1 MMSNQMELAETI
13 REACLRAALD
23 AYEAAGISGLCT
35 DGRWEIAVQALR
47 HLDLRPIVDGFQRH
61 TEAAA

>member
-1 MMSNQMELAETI
+1 MSNQIRFAEAI

-23 AYEAAGISGLCT
+23 AYEAAGISGLCA

-47 HLDLRPIVDGFQRH
+47 HLDLRPIVDGIQRH
-61 TEAAA
+61 AEGDA